1 MLTFESHSSRPG
13 GKKLSSE
20 MRMRVMSHIFFS
32 VFTHKMHNFFLFK
45 ETNGMYV
52 RTLLFSDTE
61 RRIALQS
68 AGGKKSSQLSNY
80 RMIFSEREKTT
91 RIGIFIP
98 SLITP
103 MNSIY
108 LSEKCSYLHQLFINV
123 NIPLKNCVNMEI
135 GHVNNISFVTF
146 PVNFLYMY

>member
-1 MLTFESHSSRPG
+1 MLPVV
-13 GKKLSSE
+13 KLS
-20 MRMRVMSHIFFS
+20 HA
-32 VFTHKMHNFFLFK
+32 LFRK
-45 ETNGMYV
+45 
-52 RTLLFSDTE
+52 
-61 RRIALQS
+61 
-68 AGGKKSSQLSNY
+68 
-80 RMIFSEREKTT
+80 RENNAHWNLKTT

>member
-61 RRIALQS
+61 RRN
-68 AGGKKSSQLSNY
+68 G
-80 RMIFSEREKTT
+80 TD
-91 RIGIFIP
+91 
-98 SLITP
+98 
-103 MNSIY
+103 
-108 LSEKCSYLHQLFINV
+108 V
-123 NIPLKNCVNMEI
+123 V
-135 GHVNNISFVTF
+135 IS
-146 PVNFLYMY
+146 

>member
-1 MLTFESHSSRPG
+1 MLTFGSHSSRPG

-61 RRIALQS
+61 RRNGIDVDM
-68 AGGKKSSQLSNY
+68 SSFRDS
-80 RMIFSEREKTT
+80 
-91 RIGIFIP
+91 
-98 SLITP
+98 
-103 MNSIY
+103 
-108 LSEKCSYLHQLFINV
+108 
-123 NIPLKNCVNMEI
+123 
-135 GHVNNISFVTF
+135 
-146 PVNFLYMY
+146 